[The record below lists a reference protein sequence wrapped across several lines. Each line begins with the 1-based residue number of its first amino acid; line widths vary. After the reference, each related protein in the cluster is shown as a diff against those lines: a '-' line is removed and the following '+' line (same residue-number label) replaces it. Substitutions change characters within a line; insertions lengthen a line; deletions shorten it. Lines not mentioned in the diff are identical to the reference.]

1 MKKVLII
8 TYYWPPSGGSG
19 VQRWMYFCKYLKDFG
34 IEPIVITVDEKKASY
49 RNLDFSF
56 CELVEDIEVY
66 KTNTLEPLK
75 FYSKIMSGDKMLQ
88 FLQHLQVN
96 LNLTIFKKLVV
107 SFGNFFLPD
116 ARIGWVKY
124 AVRMAK
130 NVIANNDISYLIT
143 TGPPH
148 STHLIGL
155 KLKKYFS
162 IPWMTDFRDSWTAL
176 HYNNFLYRTKSAKL
190 RVLSLKKKFYLK
202 QIWC

>member
-75 FYSKIMSGDKMLQ
+75 FYSKIMSGDKNAAIPTAFAGESQ
-88 FLQHLQVN
+88 PNYFQK
-96 LNLTIFKKLVV
+96 ISRFIR
-107 SFGNFFLPD
+107 GNFFLPD

-162 IPWMTDFRDSWTAL
+162 IPG
-176 HYNNFLYRTKSAKL
+176 
-190 RVLSLKKKFYLK
+190 
-202 QIWC
+202 